1 MRLALRWI
9 VGSILLILAG
19 AFAAVSI
26 AIYATFG
33 FSNSL
38 SADGFQIPSTDLEN
52 CGSLLID
59 VNSLSIESAPLTEIV
74 GEPEAYL
81 TVALSSGNTFTSSL
95 VETSSVDEVLLGRST
110 CTVQVNEGVTL
121 NPISPDLPSLKQGDL
136 TSTIQTMTGVLT
148 AISLP
153 QSQGVSIFIE
163 LPALPEGSSALS
175 LEGLIV
181 YPNSQLIL
189 QVSAVVAVFFLLGS
203 VLTWI
208 VTRKKPRARDTSE
221 GAIHEPK

>member
-1 MRLALRWI
+1 MRRALRWI

-26 AIYATFG
+26 SIYATLG

-38 SADGFQIPSTDLEN
+38 SADGFQIPSTDLAN
-52 CGSLLID
+52 CGGLLID
-59 VNSLSIESAPLTEIV
+59 VNSISIESAPLTELV

-81 TVALSSGNTFTSSL
+81 TVALSSGNVFTTSL
-95 VETSSVDEVLLGRST
+95 VETASVDDVLLGRSV
-110 CTVQVNEGVTL
+110 CTVQVDEGVTL
-121 NPISPDLPSLKQGDL
+121 LAISPDLPAMKHEDL
-136 TSTIQTMTGVLT
+136 AGTLQTTTGVLT

-153 QSQGVSIFIE
+153 QSEGVSIFIE
-163 LPALPEGSSALS
+163 LPALTEGPSTLL

-189 QVSAVVAVFFLLGS
+189 QVSAGAAVLFLMGA

-208 VTRKKPRARDTSE
+208 LTRRRPKTSDTSE
-221 GAIHEPK
+221 GAPHETT